1 MLIINFISILFS
13 LWLILLQEA
22 KATPLR
28 RNESQAATEITMAN
42 TNFLLAAL
50 GTRSCGQCA
59 VFTYPP
65 SLPFTLPPS
74 PVSLLAAR
82 QSGSEQNLAH
92 RAPFDWQKAYDDGVK
107 FWDSATLQN
116 IDRQLDSQA
125 NTLQIRSPDGSTG
138 SYPQQYDP
146 ETMNCLDDGSVFQL

>member
-1 MLIINFISILFS
+1 MFIINFISILFS

-28 RNESQAATEITMAN
+28 RNESQAATKIMMAN

-74 PVSLLAAR
+74 PVSPLAAR
-82 QSGSEQNLAH
+82 ESGSE
-92 RAPFDWQKAYDDGVK
+92 PFDWQKAYDDGVK

-116 IDRQLDSQA
+116 IDRQLDLGA
-125 NTLQIRSPDGSTG
+125 KIIQIRSPDGSTN
-138 SYPQQYDP
+138 SYEQQYDP
-146 ETMNCLDDGSVFQL
+146 EFLDLLGDGSVFQM